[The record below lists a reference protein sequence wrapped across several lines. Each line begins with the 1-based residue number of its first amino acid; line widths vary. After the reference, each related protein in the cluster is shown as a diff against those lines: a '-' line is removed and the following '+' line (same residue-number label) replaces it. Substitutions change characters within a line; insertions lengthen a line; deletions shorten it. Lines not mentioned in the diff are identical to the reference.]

1 MNPLLT
7 KLPYLWRPWSWACAS
22 PGCLG
27 TFEEFL
33 SMKIRV
39 SEVEN
44 TGSFSTFFFGRSNR

>member
-39 SEVEN
+39 SEVEKN
-44 TGSFSTFFFGRSNR
+44 RGFPYFFWGGSK